1 MPDYSLHIGLSVF
14 CYLWF
19 LLFFAVWWLIYTTKN
34 LIYGYWFP
42 ISMMMMMMM
51 MMSGCLR
58 WAWTLETFYVVLI
71 VVDCLSLYLF
81 FFNEEWLTSFA
92 SFYLKFQILFSFK
105 SYLCAV
111 SREII
116 KTEFYKQFI
125 KLFQNIIM
133 IDETYRQLFQD
144 CHQAMHL
151 LLKWRSIRG
160 FLIPRDIFLSLV
172 FHWLEIHLCSYVV
185 HVP

>member
-51 MMSGCLR
+51 MSGCLR
-58 WAWTLETFYVVLI
+58 WAWTLETFYVVLL
-71 VVDCLSLYLF
+71 VVECLSLYLF

-111 SREII
+111 NREII
-116 KTEFYKQFI
+116 KTDFTS
-125 KLFQNIIM
+125 N
-133 IDETYRQLFQD
+133 
-144 CHQAMHL
+144 L
-151 LLKWRSIRG
+151 L
-160 FLIPRDIFLSLV
+160 
-172 FHWLEIHLCSYVV
+172 SYFKI
-185 HVP
+185 